1 MRSLLLLPIA
11 LATAAPAAPTPGV
24 VRVRLETSAGPILL
38 ALDTRHAPRTA
49 ANFLA
54 YVDDGRFDGT
64 SFYRAARNKAD
75 PKFGFVQGGI
85 RTDARRMLPT
95 FPHEPTGRTGIRHLD
110 ATISMARP
118 ATGGSAGGN
127 FFITVGAVPY
137 MDARPG
143 YEGYAAF
150 GRVIGGMDSVRRILA
165 LKTGGGSGAMK
176 GQMIFQLVTIVRAKR
191 IDGTPKPTGIVKP
204 WLFGTPE

>member
-1 MRSLLLLPIA
+1 MRLVILLLIV
-11 LATAAPAAPTPGV
+11 LATAAPAAPVRGI
-24 VRVRLETSAGPILL
+24 VRVRLETSIGPILL
-38 ALDTRHAPRTA
+38 ALDARRAPRTT

-64 SFYRAARNKAD
+64 SFYRSARNKAD
-75 PKFGFVQGGI
+75 AKFGFVQGGI

-95 FPHEPTGRTGIRHLD
+95 FPHEPTSRTGIRHLD

-150 GRVIGGMDSVRRILA
+150 GRVAGGMTTVRRILA
-165 LKTGGGSGAMK
+165 LPTGGGSGAMK
-176 GQMIFQLVTIVRAKR
+176 GQMIFQTVTIIRAKR
-191 IDGTPKPTGIVKP
+191 IDGTPKPTGYVKP
-204 WLFGTPE
+204 WLFGTPG